1 MEPYTFEKRGGD
13 YPLPSSSHREK
24 IVEVRSLRKEFGA
37 LTAVDDISFDVYGG
51 EILGILGPNGAGK
64 TTTLQMLLGVTTPT
78 GGEVRLFGLDFSAH
92 RETILKRV
100 NFSSTYVSMPLSLTV
115 FENLKVFAGLYGIRK
130 PNARIMA
137 LLEAFEIEELKN
149 QAVRKLSSGQVTR
162 VGLVKAL
169 LNEPEILFLDEPTA
183 SLDPDMADK
192 TRKLLQRIRDER
204 GLSIIYTSHNMKE
217 MEEMSDRLMFLDR
230 GKIIAEGKP
239 AQILTAFAGKSLEEI
254 FLKVARKTVIQ

>member
-1 MEPYTFEKRGGD
+1 MEPDTIEERGGGNR
-13 YPLPSSSHREK
+13 PLSLSRREK
-24 IVEVRSLRKEFGA
+24 VVEVRTLRKEFGDV
-37 LTAVDDISFDVYGG
+37 TAVDNISFDVYGG

-115 FENLKVFAGLYGIRK
+115 FENLKVFAGLYGIRQPK
-130 PNARIMA
+130 ARIMA

-149 QAVRKLSSGQVTR
+149 KTVRKLSSGQVTR

-169 LNEPEILFLDEPTA
+169 LNEPKVLFLDEPTA

-192 TRKLLQRIRDER
+192 TRRLLQRMRDER
-204 GLSIIYTSHNMKE
+204 GLTIIYTSHNMKE
-217 MEEMSDRLMFLDR
+217 MEEMSDRLLFLDR
-230 GKIIAEGKP
+230 GKIIAEGRP
-239 AQILTAFAGKSLEEI
+239 EELLTTLAGKSLEEI
-254 FLKVARKTVIQ
+254 FLKVARRSTT